1 MVEIVPFTL
10 GYAFTRSIAMAIA
23 PNTPDLFP
31 NEGGTI
37 YLSMPFS
44 KMGD

>member
-1 MVEIVPFTL
+1 MIEIVPYTS
-10 GYAFTRSIAMAIA
+10 GYSSNRSIAMAIA

-31 NEGGTI
+31 SEGGTI
-37 YLSMPFS
+37 YVSMPFS